1 MNKIQEAANAATEA
15 GQNPEI
21 DYTIYALFTKH
32 KYEVS
37 FWNGKDIHLT
47 SVPVL
52 YGECLDKYM
61 PDLMPVHPEE
71 SKLDVYKSYRFLGFS
86 RNDNNMVVT
95 KESDAQLVDYS
106 MLFSVTDYRFYAVYI
121 EVDVHDKATN
131 LDLFNF
137 TKETYTDTADSAYNI
152 TGYVVSPKSSSISGK
167 ITLPTTYKG
176 SDGVTLP
183 VIGVESFNESG
194 VTHVFW
200 NNPDGDNPNLRL
212 IRSSAF
218 QSTGIQFF
226 EFTSK
231 LRFIGQSAFY
241 ARSMI
246 TDERCIALLGES
258 PILYIGADA
267 FNSAFGFTNIALFK
281 LRGTIQTI
289 EAHAFLFQTGVN
301 GAVGVLQIGS
311 QEEPSV
317 LQICG
322 TVNVNDDGSKSTYA
336 GIRPSDS
343 SNYTSYF
350 TTCQVYKKTGVFNDE
365 IIDQSAPLIY
375 GVGSWSVQ
383 SI

>member
-1 MNKIQEAANAATEA
+1 M
-15 GQNPEI
+15 
-21 DYTIYALFTKH
+21 
-32 KYEVS
+32 
-37 FWNGKDIHLT
+37 
-47 SVPVL
+47 
-52 YGECLDKYM
+52 
-61 PDLMPVHPEE
+61 
-71 SKLDVYKSYRFLGFS
+71 
-86 RNDNNMVVT
+86 
-95 KESDAQLVDYS
+95 
-106 MLFSVTDYRFYAVYI
+106 
-121 EVDVHDKATN
+121 
-131 LDLFNF
+131 
-137 TKETYTDTADSAYNI
+137 
-152 TGYVVSPKSSSISGK
+152 
-167 ITLPTTYKG
+167 
-176 SDGVTLP
+176 
-183 VIGVESFNESG
+183 
-194 VTHVFW
+194 FW

-281 LRGTIQTI
+281 LRGTVQTI

-365 IIDQSAPLIY
+365 IIDQTAPLIY

>member
-1 MNKIQEAANAATEA
+1 
-15 GQNPEI
+15 
-21 DYTIYALFTKH
+21 
-32 KYEVS
+32 
-37 FWNGKDIHLT
+37 
-47 SVPVL
+47 
-52 YGECLDKYM
+52 M
-61 PDLMPVHPEE
+61 P
-71 SKLDVYKSYRFLGFS
+71 
-86 RNDNNMVVT
+86 
-95 KESDAQLVDYS
+95 
-106 MLFSVTDYRFYAVYI
+106 
-121 EVDVHDKATN
+121 
-131 LDLFNF
+131 
-137 TKETYTDTADSAYNI
+137 
-152 TGYVVSPKSSSISGK
+152 

-176 SDGVTLP
+176 TDGVTLP
-183 VIGVESFNESG
+183 IIGVESFNGSG

-365 IIDQSAPLIY
+365 IIDQTAPLIY